1 MNTDFTLKRFDPPR
15 ISEDEAR
22 RLVLTGKR
30 IIDPLCPPDRWYALP
45 EETAYQILLERCA
58 QGYLIRESEKD
69 IVLYRP
75 QQVNVG

>member
-1 MNTDFTLKRFDPPR
+1 MDTPR

-30 IIDPLCPPDRWYALP
+30 IIDPLCPPGRCYGLP
-45 EETAYQILLERCA
+45 QETVFEILLQRRA
-58 QGYLIRESEKD
+58 QGYLVRETEKN
-69 IVLYRP
+69 IILYRP